1 MKSWQRIIL
10 VFLGLVVAS
19 VIFGLLIIY
28 VTPRL
33 YNIHPFS
40 SNNLS
45 FSVAPIPDVITDSL
59 VLHGDTLIYCQ
70 RKTSAQE
77 TTDVPAT
84 PSIGD
89 LGTFGDSAGFWN
101 AIFLALAMTFVA
113 ITLFYQFNKDSKEDE
128 RARIAQFQEQCLTM
142 LSMLSEIVS
151 QLRIPQRASQSF
163 GISTDIKF
171 PDAWNPS
178 SNQGIPPK
186 TPEKTEPVVNT
197 DVTGRACFKYI
208 YDERPERR
216 NIRDHIGYNFPYISS
231 TPTEDLYQ
239 SLKKITETHF
249 DHYFRTVYRIFKFIK
264 ESDLGGIEKKKQDDI
279 RDLCADL
286 IRAQLSTY
294 ELAILYY
301 NGLYPKYRNTSKPI
315 YEYFC
320 LFDNLDPQYLIL
332 KSEKDYYQQVQIHHQ
347 NPDNYDNI
355 VHYNF
360 TAFTK
365 AQHAEKQKNESKWT
379 KWLRGI
385 KLRFLRR
392 REKNDIEKVRNGN
405 ELTSQELAVYNT
417 LKSRSGQ
424 ISTVKE
430 LVRLAKVNEKALKKA
445 ISRLETDKIIDIE
458 STPRGKRYTILKDL

>member
-1 MKSWQRIIL
+1 MKIWKWIIL
-10 VFLGLVVAS
+10 AFIGLAIVSIVFGS
-19 VIFGLLIIY
+19 LIIY
-28 VTPRL
+28 VTPKL

-40 SNNLS
+40 NNS
-45 FSVAPIPDVITDSL
+45 SSSVAPKPEVITDSL

-70 RKTSAQE
+70 KKTTAQE
-77 TTDVPAT
+77 ITHVPEAPT
-84 PSIGD
+84 IGD

-101 AIFLALAMTFVA
+101 AIFSALAMTFVA

-151 QLRIPQRASQSF
+151 QLRIPQKTTQSF

-171 PDAWNPS
+171 PEAWNPS
-178 SNQGIPPK
+178 SNQGIPPE
-186 TPEKTEPVVNT
+186 TQEKSEPAANT
-197 DVTGRACFKYI
+197 DITGRACFKYI
-208 YDERPERR
+208 YEQRPERR
-216 NIRDHIGYNFPYISS
+216 NIRDHIGYYFPDTSS
-231 TPTEDLYQ
+231 VPSEDIYQ

-249 DHYFRTVYRIFKFIK
+249 DHYFRTIYRIFKFIK

-301 NGLYPKYRNTSKPI
+301 NGLFPKYRNTSKPI
-315 YEYFC
+315 YEHFC

-332 KSEKDYYQQVQIHHQ
+332 KSEKDYYQQVLIHHQ

-355 VHYNF
+355 IHYNF

-365 AQHAEKQKNESKWT
+365 SQYTKKQKNKSKLP
-379 KWLRGI
+379 KWLRKTKI
-385 KLRFLRR
+385 RLLRGRN
-392 REKNDIEKVRNGN
+392 KNDIEKITDGN
-405 ELTSQELAVYNT
+405 EYTSQELAVYNT
-417 LKSRSGQ
+417 LKSRSGET
-424 ISTVKE
+424 STVKE
-430 LVRLAKVNEKALKKA
+430 LVKLSKVNEKALKKA
-445 ISRLETDKIIDIE
+445 ISRLESDGIIDIE
-458 STPRGKRYTILKDL
+458 SKPHGKRYTILKDL

>member
-1 MKSWQRIIL
+1 M
-10 VFLGLVVAS
+10 AS
-19 VIFGLLIIY
+19 IIFGSLIIY
-28 VTPRL
+28 ITPHL
-33 YNIHPFS
+33 YNIHPLS
-40 SNNLS
+40 SNS
-45 FSVAPIPDVITDSL
+45 SSPSGTPIPEVITDSL

-70 RKTSAQE
+70 KKTTAQE
-77 TTDVPAT
+77 IAHVTESPT
-84 PSIGD
+84 IGD

-101 AIFLALAMTFVA
+101 AIFSALAMTFVA

-142 LSMLSEIVS
+142 LSMLSEIVA

-171 PDAWNPS
+171 PEAWNPS
-178 SNQGIPPK
+178 SNQGMPPE
-186 TPEKTEPVVNT
+186 TQEKTEPVAST

-216 NIRDHIGYNFPYISS
+216 NIRDHIGYNFPNTSS
-231 TPTEDLYQ
+231 TQTEDLYQ
-239 SLKKITETHF
+239 SLKKIMETHF
-249 DHYFRTVYRIFKFIK
+249 DHYFRMVYRIFKFIK

-315 YEYFC
+315 YEHFC

-332 KSEKDYYQQVQIHHQ
+332 RSEKDYYQQVQIHHK

-355 VHYNF
+355 IHYNF

-365 AQHAEKQKNESKWT
+365 AQHTKKQKNKSKWP
-379 KWLRGI
+379 KWLRKTKI
-385 KLRFLRR
+385 RLFRSRK
-392 REKNDIEKVRNGN
+392 KNDIENITDGN
-405 ELTSQELAVYNT
+405 EYTSQELAVYNT
-417 LKSRSGQ
+417 LKSRSGET
-424 ISTVKE
+424 STVKE
-430 LVRLAKVNEKALKKA
+430 LVRLSKVNEKTLKKA
-445 ISRLETDKIIDIE
+445 ISRLESDGIINIE
-458 STPRGKRYTILKDL
+458 SKPQGKRYTILKEI